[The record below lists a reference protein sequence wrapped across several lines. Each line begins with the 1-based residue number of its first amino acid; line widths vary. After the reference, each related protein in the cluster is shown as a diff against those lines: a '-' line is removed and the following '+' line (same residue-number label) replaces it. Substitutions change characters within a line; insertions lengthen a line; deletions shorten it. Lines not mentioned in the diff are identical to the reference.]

1 MFEKSVEELT
11 ELGAQITTAEI
22 AQQPELWRDT
32 LNIYRENKEAIEAF
46 LAEARAMGEGRL
58 SVVFTGAGTSDYV
71 GDTCAPYL
79 RHAGNTDLCDFK
91 PIATTDIVS
100 APRDFLRA
108 EDPTLVVSFARSGNS
123 PESLAAVAVAKELVH
138 NVKFLN
144 ITCAP
149 EGKLAVESADDP
161 NALTLLIP
169 RANDKGFA
177 MTGSYTCM
185 TLLST
190 LIFDETSDEQKAEW
204 VETIAKM
211 GEEVIARE
219 SEVADYLAGDFN
231 RVTYLGSGS
240 FGGLAQ
246 ESQLKILELAHGLVA
261 TSYDTSMGYR
271 HGPKSFVDDKTL
283 VFVFVNNDAYT
294 RQYDIDI
301 LNEIGG
307 DEIAQH
313 TVAVQQDGATV
324 YEGESFTFKFK
335 TGSNLKGSGLVGE
348 DDDKLY
354 MAGKQV
360 KADKDDKYTVY
371 KYDKTNNS
379 VTEMTTTDFI
389 ATCTDGGKHDD
400 DKEETV
406 YTVTTT
412 NTDSVKY
419 YLVNTSGTILKNK
432 TNAKDAD
439 DYKFSVSKRQITKVV
454 LED

>member
-79 RHAGNTDLCDFK
+79 RHAGNTDLYDFK

-177 MTGSYTCM
+177 MTGSYSCM

-190 LIFDETSDEQKAEW
+190 LIFDTASDEQKAEW

-231 RVTYLGSGS
+231 RVTYLAPAP
-240 FGGLAQ
+240 LAALLRRA
-246 ESQLKILELAHGLVA
+246 SLRFSSLLTAWLPLLTTLPWAIVTDPSPSSTIRRSSSCSSTTTPTPVSTTSTSSTRSVA
-261 TSYDTSMGYR
+261 TRSLSTPSPFSRKVPPSMRVSPSPLRLRGTSRGL
-271 HGPKSFVDDKTL
+271 PCS
-283 VFVFVNNDAYT
+283 
-294 RQYDIDI
+294 
-301 LNEIGG
+301 
-307 DEIAQH
+307 
-313 TVAVQQDGATV
+313 AVRDVCPAI
-324 YEGESFTFKFK
+324 S
-335 TGSNLKGSGLVGE
+335 LL
-348 DDDKLY
+348 
-354 MAGKQV
+354 
-360 KADKDDKYTVY
+360 
-371 KYDKTNNS
+371 NS
-379 VTEMTTTDFI
+379 VRVGNTPDTPSPT
-389 ATCTDGGKHDD
+389 G
-400 DKEETV
+400 TV
-406 YTVTTT
+406 NRVVKGVTIHPFT
-412 NTDSVKY
+412 
-419 YLVNTSGTILKNK
+419 
-432 TNAKDAD
+432 A
-439 DYKFSVSKRQITKVV
+439 
-454 LED
+454 